1 MDEEDLLPRNKRPQ
15 KKDLTP
21 MAVAELEAYIA
32 DLEAEIRRARDEI
45 AAKRKQRSGA
55 DALFKR

>member
-21 MAVAELEAYIA
+21 MAIAELEAYIA
-32 DLEAEIRRARDEI
+32 ELGAEIQRARDAI
-45 AAKRKQRSGA
+45 SAKRKQRGGA